1 VLRTTASKF
10 AGRVPLAGRHSRSI
24 RPPDAVP
31 LQSALGSA
39 HRGIYEAKTFGKNRP
54 AGILRSETEDRPTT
68 SNWNAA
74 RLEPSNSFRKA
85 AGRVQDEVENLLLM
99 PDCLP
104 RIAFSNLRCATAVPF
119 ALNTRE

>member
-1 VLRTTASKF
+1 MLRTTASKF

-39 HRGIYEAKTFGKNRP
+39 DRGVYEAKTFGKNRP
-54 AGILRSETEDRPTT
+54 AGILPSETGDRPTT
-68 SNWNAA
+68 SNGNAA

-85 AGRVQDEVENLLLM
+85 AGPVQDEVESLLLM

-104 RIAFSNLRCATAVPF
+104 LIAFSDLPCTTAVPF
-119 ALNTRE
+119 APNTRE

>member
-1 VLRTTASKF
+1 MLQTTAQNSPHVF
-10 AGRVPLAGRHSRSI
+10 HWWATLPWYPD
-24 RPPDAVP
+24 PPDAVP

-39 HRGIYEAKTFGKNRP
+39 HRGVYEAKTFGKNRP
-54 AGILRSETEDRPTT
+54 AGILPSETGDRPTT

-85 AGRVQDEVENLLLM
+85 AGRVEDEVENLLLM

-104 RIAFSNLRCATAVPF
+104 RIAFSDLPCATAVPF